1 MKLTNKLLT
10 SAAVAIS
17 LLAPAT
23 LVHAS
28 WKNGI
33 NEAVKAVHA
42 NRPIDYGRHKTSA
55 KSTVSETLA
64 ESVLTDNVKRQLGG
78 SLTFSHGSF
87 IVNGNQPTIEYRNVA
102 PYATNQ
108 ADAMGRPTVAN
119 AVLNWTTRQYK
130 NRQSTGNGASEWKP
144 KGFVQRKFTSGAYRH
159 LYDRGHLLGYAL
171 VGGIKKFNASESNTE
186 NIVTQTAWANEAGS
200 SSNRGQNYYEG
211 LVRKALDKNKK
222 VRYQV
227 KAIYEG
233 NDLVPS
239 GTQIQAVSS
248 DGTIKFNVFVPNV
261 QNGVKINYQNG
272 LSTTN

>member
-1 MKLTNKLLT
+1 MRARNRILTGL
-10 SAAVAIS
+10 AVTLS
-17 LLAPAT
+17 LLAPAS

-28 WKNGI
+28 GRSDVH
-33 NEAVKAVHA
+33 EAGRIVHITRA
-42 NRPIDYGRHKTSA
+42 IDYIRRKTNTQ
-55 KSTVSETLA
+55 STVSEALA
-64 ESVLTDNVKRQLGG
+64 KSVLTNSVKRQLGG
-78 SLTFSHGSF
+78 NLTFSHGSF
-87 IVNGNQPTIEYRNVA
+87 IVNDNRPTIKYRNVS

-108 ADAMGRPTVAN
+108 VDSKGRPTVAN
-119 AVLNWTTRQYK
+119 AVLNRTTRQYK

-144 KGFVQRKFTSGAYRH
+144 KGFVQREFTNGAYRH

-171 VGGIKKFNASESNTE
+171 VGGIKKFNASESNAK

-200 SSNRGQNYYEG
+200 SNNRGQNYYEG

-227 KAIYEG
+227 KVIYDG
-233 NDLVPS
+233 NNTVPS

-261 QNGVKINYQNG
+261 QSGVTINYQNG
-272 LSTTN
+272 QSTID